1 MIQQES
7 RLSVADNSGAREVMC
22 IRVMG
27 GSGTRYAGVGD
38 KIMVSVKKAI
48 PDGTL
53 KKGDVSPAVVVRAQ
67 KESRRDDGSYI
78 RFDENAAVLLNPQDE
93 PVGTRIFGPI
103 AREVREKRFTRIVS
117 LAPEV
122 L

>member
-7 RLSVADNSGAREVMC
+7 RLNVADNSGAKEVQC
-22 IRVMG
+22 IRVVG
-27 GSGTRYAGVGD
+27 GSGQRYARVGD
-38 KIMVSVKKAI
+38 KIMVSVKSAV
-48 PDGTL
+48 PNGTV
-53 KKGDVSPAVVVRAQ
+53 KKGDVSRAVVVRTR
-67 KESRRDDGSYI
+67 KEQRRDDGTYI

-93 PVGTRIFGPI
+93 PVGTRIFGPV
-103 AREVREKRFTRIVS
+103 ARELRNRRFMRIVS